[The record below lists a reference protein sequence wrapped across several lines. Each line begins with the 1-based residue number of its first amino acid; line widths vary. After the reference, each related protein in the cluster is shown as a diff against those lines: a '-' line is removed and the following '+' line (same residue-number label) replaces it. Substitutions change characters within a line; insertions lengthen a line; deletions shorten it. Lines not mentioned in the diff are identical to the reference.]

1 MGTGAPW
8 APFAYAIKRLCILH
22 NYCFRVFC
30 FVCRQNRN
38 RKAELELDWSDKKE
52 TDEIDTFN
60 VELRNEHTRKQFH
73 PGVVK
78 FLEL

>member
-1 MGTGAPW
+1 M
-8 APFAYAIKRLCILH
+8 
-22 NYCFRVFC
+22 
-30 FVCRQNRN
+30 
-38 RKAELELDWSDKKE
+38 ELELDWSDKKE
-52 TDEIDTFN
+52 TDEIDTFC